1 MAKSKNYS
9 VLGGISAWLGEIRFT
24 FKGIPLLEDD
34 DQLMRLG
41 LHLQYALACD
51 LLPESRLYQYQS
63 WLAST
68 QEIDVY
74 QFGKFLA
81 NFDQRIKS
89 YLKEYE
95 ESCGCQVMDVPS
107 FKRSAVDCKGFWGF
121 ISPIYPELQDFLAQ
135 PTYPNVRLIIQWV
148 NFLRRINLRGLDLT
162 EEMEQE
168 YIAFEDEMS
177 TWQYDPE
184 LMDELNCIIREWF
197 PSTRDFSD
205 FRPKHGPGS
214 VSGRKGRP
222 SVVRKHTMVEIDR
235 RLMYLSKY
243 IGPLS
248 QYLPCVPDVSLERI
262 SEIVC
267 VPKSMIT
274 NRTIS
279 KEPVALQYFQQG
291 IMKCI
296 MDDVHKHP
304 ILSRHISFTDQ
315 SLSAEMA
322 RQGSIW
328 GDYATIDLSSASDSV
343 TLDIVKS
350 LFRGTWILPMVLTT
364 RSDMTELPSGRI
376 LKLRKFA
383 PMGSAVCFPIETI
396 VFAACCERAV
406 RHTGGRARYRV
417 FGDDIVISE
426 GAVDCLIETLTA
438 CHFKVNDT
446 KSFRG
451 TELLNFREACGGEY
465 FNGHEVTP
473 LRISRKF
480 SAPPRFTT
488 SDADQ
493 ISSYISFANQAY
505 DAGYL
510 QLRKELIQYLRDHMP
525 KWLYENLVFSAESP
539 IGIKTFPSGATNY
552 RLSSRINTALI
563 RKEVLG
569 YIPTSIV
576 PTDSCERCLSSRFD
590 HTTCEHIRYFEWQR
604 LYGGHS
610 DTQREVDCPFR
621 ICPASS
627 VMRKAWIATDCL

>member
-1 MAKSKNYS
+1 MARSKNYS
-9 VLGGISAWLGEIRFT
+9 VLEGISAWLGEIHFT
-24 FKGIPLLEDD
+24 FQGTPLHAEDAE
-34 DQLMRLG
+34 LMRLS
-41 LHLQYALACD
+41 LQLQYALGCD
-51 LLPESRLYQYQS
+51 LLPTSRMYQFQS

-74 QFGKFLA
+74 AFGKFLA
-81 NFDQRIKS
+81 NLDQRIKGF
-89 YLKEYE
+89 LKEFE
-95 ESCGCQVMDVPS
+95 DSCGLAKTDVPS

-121 ISPIYPELQDFLAQ
+121 LSPIYPELGEFLDQ
-135 PTYPNVRLIIQWV
+135 PTYPTVRVIVQWV
-148 NFLRRINLRGLDLT
+148 NFLRRVNLRHVDLT
-162 EEMEQE
+162 EIMEEE
-168 YIAFEDEMS
+168 YIEFENAMDSWE
-177 TWQYDPE
+177 YPLA
-184 LMDELNCIIREWF
+184 LMDELNSIIREWF
-197 PSTRDFSD
+197 PIFRDFSD
-205 FRPKHGPGS
+205 FKPKHGPGS

-222 SVVRKHTMVEIDR
+222 SVLQKHSMVEVDR
-235 RLMYLSKY
+235 RLLYLQKF

-248 QYLPCVPDVSLERI
+248 HYLPFVPDASLERI

-296 MDDVHKHP
+296 MDDVHRHP
-304 ILSRHISFTDQ
+304 RLSRHISFSDQ
-315 SLSAEMA
+315 TLSAEMA
-322 RQGSIW
+322 RQGSVW

-343 TLDIVKS
+343 TLDIVKR
-350 LFRGTWILPMVLTT
+350 LFRGTWILPMVLCT
-364 RSDMTELPSGRI
+364 RSDMTELPSGKI
-376 LKLRKFA
+376 LTLNKFA

-396 VFAACCERAV
+396 IFAACCEAAV
-406 RHTGGRARYRV
+406 RRTGKRARYRV

-426 GAVDCLIETLTA
+426 TAVEELIDILTA

-446 KSFRG
+446 KSFRD
-451 TELLNFREACGGEY
+451 TELLNYREACGGEY

-473 LRISRKF
+473 MRVSRQF
-480 SAPPRFTT
+480 RAPSWFTT

-510 QLRKELIQYLRDHMP
+510 QLRRELIQYLRSHMP
-525 KWLYENLVFSAESP
+525 KWLFESLVFSAETP

-563 RKEVLG
+563 QKEVRG

-576 PTDSCERCLSSRFD
+576 PSGSCEKCLGSCSP
-590 HTTCEHIRYFEWQR
+590 HSCEHIRYFEWLR
-604 LYGGHS
+604 IYGEHS
-610 DTQREVDCPFR
+610 DAERAINGPFK

-627 VMRKAWIATDCL
+627 VMKKAWIPVELL